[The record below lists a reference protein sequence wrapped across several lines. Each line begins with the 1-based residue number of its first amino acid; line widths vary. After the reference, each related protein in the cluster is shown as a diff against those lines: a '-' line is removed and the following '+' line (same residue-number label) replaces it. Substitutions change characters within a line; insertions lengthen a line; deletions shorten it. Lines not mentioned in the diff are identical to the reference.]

1 MTDLSLILRETKENQ
16 IENIPL
22 KINHQNENINSNKE
36 IFYHNYELNKNLND
50 YQKIVIKKIVNK
62 ENSMTNNKTKII
74 NNNKQNIENI
84 LDFDKVLNILHNHK
98 PKKKKLLSH
107 KRLKKNKNLKSSN
120 SESKI
125 IYFIIF
131 EIENNLKKRNKL
143 INRNINDIY
152 NISNFCSN
160 TYKIEEKSIP
170 IDIKIPD
177 FKELDNNFFEIDD
190 LNEEVN

>member
-1 MTDLSLILRETKENQ
+1 MTDLSLILRETRENQ

-125 IYFIIF
+125 I
-131 EIENNLKKRNKL
+131 
-143 INRNINDIY
+143 
-152 NISNFCSN
+152 
-160 TYKIEEKSIP
+160 
-170 IDIKIPD
+170 
-177 FKELDNNFFEIDD
+177 
-190 LNEEVN
+190 

>member
-36 IFYHNYELNKNLND
+36 IFFPNNELNKNLND
-50 YQKIVIKKIVNK
+50 NQKIVIKIIINK
-62 ENSMTNNKTKII
+62 ENSMTKNKTKII
-74 NNNKQNIENI
+74 NNNKQNIETI
-84 LDFDKVLNILHNHK
+84 LDFDKVLNILYNHES
-98 PKKKKLLSH
+98 KKKKLSH

-131 EIENNLKKRNKL
+131 EIENNLKKKNKS

-177 FKELDNNFFEIDD
+177 FKELDNNFFNIDNLD
-190 LNEEVN
+190 YEVN

>member
-1 MTDLSLILRETKENQ
+1 MTDLSFILRETRENQ

-36 IFYHNYELNKNLND
+36 IFFQNNELNKNLND
-50 YQKIVIKKIVNK
+50 NQKIVIKIILNK
-62 ENSMTNNKTKII
+62 ENSMTKTKTKII
-74 NNNKQNIENI
+74 NNNKQKIESI
-84 LDFDKVLNILHNHK
+84 LDFDKVLNILYNYE

-131 EIENNLKKRNKL
+131 EIENNLKKRNKS

>member
-1 MTDLSLILRETKENQ
+1 MTDLSFILRETRENQ

-36 IFYHNYELNKNLND
+36 IFFQNNELNKNLND
-50 YQKIVIKKIVNK
+50 NQKIVIKIILNK
-62 ENSMTNNKTKII
+62 ENSMTKNKTKII
-74 NNNKQNIENI
+74 NNNKQKIETI
-84 LDFDKVLNILHNHK
+84 LDFDKVLNILYNHE
-98 PKKKKLLSH
+98 PKKKKLFSH

-131 EIENNLKKRNKL
+131 EIENNLKKRNKST
-143 INRNINDIY
+143 NRNINDIY

-160 TYKIEEKSIP
+160 TYKIEEKTIP
-170 IDIKIPD
+170 FNIKIPD
-177 FKELDNNFFEIDD
+177 FKELDNNFYEIND
-190 LNEEVN
+190 LDYEVN

>member
-1 MTDLSLILRETKENQ
+1 MTDLSFILRETRENQ

-36 IFYHNYELNKNLND
+36 IFFPNNELNKNLND
-50 YQKIVIKKIVNK
+50 NQKIVIKIILNK

-131 EIENNLKKRNKL
+131 EIENNLKKRNKST
-143 INRNINDIY
+143 NRNINDIY

-170 IDIKIPD
+170 FNIKIPD

>member
-1 MTDLSLILRETKENQ
+1 MTDLSFILRETRENQ

-36 IFYHNYELNKNLND
+36 IFFPNNELNKNLND
-50 YQKIVIKKIVNK
+50 NQKIVIKIIINK
-62 ENSMTNNKTKII
+62 ENSMTKNKTKII
-74 NNNKQNIENI
+74 NNNKQNIETI
-84 LDFDKVLNILHNHK
+84 LDFDKVLNILYSHES
-98 PKKKKLLSH
+98 KKKKLLSH

-131 EIENNLKKRNKL
+131 EIENNLKKKNKS

-170 IDIKIPD
+170 INIKIPD
-177 FKELDNNFFEIDD
+177 FKELDNNFFNIDNLD
-190 LNEEVN
+190 YEVN

>member
-1 MTDLSLILRETKENQ
+1 MTDLSFILRETRENQ

-36 IFYHNYELNKNLND
+36 IFFQNNELNKNLIDN
-50 YQKIVIKKIVNK
+50 QKIVIKIILNK
-62 ENSMTNNKTKII
+62 ENSMTKTKTKII
-74 NNNKQNIENI
+74 NNNKQKIESI
-84 LDFDKVLNILHNHK
+84 LDFDKVLNILYNHE
-98 PKKKKLLSH
+98 PKKKKLFSH

-131 EIENNLKKRNKL
+131 EIENNLKKRNKST
-143 INRNINDIY
+143 NRNINDIY

-160 TYKIEEKSIP
+160 TYKIEEKTIP
-170 IDIKIPD
+170 FNIKIPD
-177 FKELDNNFFEIDD
+177 FKELDNNFYEIND
-190 LNEEVN
+190 LDYEVN